1 MVNLIFFKILLFTK
15 FSHKRNKDIL
25 WLIFNFNN
33 SFRGFLICGLR
44 RSVVPFPMW
53 SALPPQST
61 MRRSDSLRLVEK
73 PYLIQQE
80 TQGSPK
86 FLTLLFLRAMLSD
99 PGRPSRILPF
109 YRSFRVGFRFLNI
122 VATCICSNEAE
133 LLQEGAN
140 LLTAHRIPCV
150 RFVWVV
156 RRCAY
161 PSQSRNTRYGWL
173 AKPYPMETFT
183 P

>member
-1 MVNLIFFKILLFTK
+1 MV
-15 FSHKRNKDIL
+15 S
-25 WLIFNFNN
+25 
-33 SFRGFLICGLR
+33 SPR
-44 RSVVPFPMW
+44 R
-53 SALPPQST
+53 
-61 MRRSDSLRLVEK
+61 RLYE
-73 PYLIQQE
+73 PE
-80 TQGSPK
+80 AK

-99 PGRPSRILPF
+99 PGRPSRILPS
-109 YRSFRVGFRFLNI
+109 YRSLRVGFRLLKI
-122 VATCICSNEAE
+122 VATCSCNNEAE

-161 PSQSRNTRYGWL
+161 PSQSRNTRYGRL

>member
-1 MVNLIFFKILLFTK
+1 M
-15 FSHKRNKDIL
+15 
-25 WLIFNFNN
+25 
-33 SFRGFLICGLR
+33 
-44 RSVVPFPMW
+44 
-53 SALPPQST
+53 
-61 MRRSDSLRLVEK
+61 
-73 PYLIQQE
+73 
-80 TQGSPK
+80 QGSPK

-109 YRSFRVGFRFLNI
+109 YRSLRIGFRLPNV
-122 VATCICSNEAE
+122 VATCSCNNEAE
-133 LLQEGAN
+133 SPQEDTS

-156 RRCAY
+156 RRYVY

-183 P
+183 PKEAPSLLGALGNRFSGIGEQVDHEPVNCRHINSSNSISTNSYNMKFMYHD